1 MSVLQGGGE
10 KKTQWN
16 ITKHRSQFIY
26 YSPLVNPNGEDG
38 EGREDPVFTSSSDY
52 AKNKTLLVYRGIFKG
67 WANASKCTL
76 FPLVKTAF
84 RGVTVTFPS
93 PFRHSV
99 SLTIAASASTLNTD
113 LLRAVFHVLVLYGV
127 CWTDQ
132 GTAVVYI
139 KGKSFL
145 HSSKLKGNGSF
156 RIQPL
161 KTYQCQINRL

>member
-1 MSVLQGGGE
+1 M
-10 KKTQWN
+10 
-16 ITKHRSQFIY
+16 
-26 YSPLVNPNGEDG
+26 
-38 EGREDPVFTSSSDY
+38 
-52 AKNKTLLVYRGIFKG
+52 
-67 WANASKCTL
+67 
-76 FPLVKTAF
+76 KTAL

-127 CWTDQ
+127 CWTDR

-145 HSSKLKGNGSF
+145 HSSKLKSNGSV

-161 KTYQCQINRL
+161 KT